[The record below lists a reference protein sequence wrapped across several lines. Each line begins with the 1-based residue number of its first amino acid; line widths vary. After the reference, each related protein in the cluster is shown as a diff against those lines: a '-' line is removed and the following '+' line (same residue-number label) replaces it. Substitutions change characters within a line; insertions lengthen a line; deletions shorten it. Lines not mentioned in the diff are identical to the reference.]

1 MDMEAAFLLQIHQ
14 PLLVHQFL
22 FLLAPQDITV
32 MEMEIALL
40 QHQFHPHH
48 AQLDISLTEME
59 IVLHQMFHKFV
70 LLDLKV
76 MELEAVFQSQL
87 LLNYLLHAQV
97 DT

>member
-1 MDMEAAFLLQIHQ
+1 
-14 PLLVHQFL
+14 
-22 FLLAPQDITV
+22 

-40 QHQFHPHH
+40 QNQFHPHH
-48 AQLDISLTEME
+48 AQLDISLMEME

-76 MELEAVFQSQL
+76 MELEAVFQSLL